1 MDQDNRALGLAAR
14 WGRRLILVFLLV
26 GLSIVTAWNLTRSE
40 ALGEAQRAYTRG
52 DAEVCLQHALD
63 HLERR
68 PWSREAALLVARCLS
83 RMDYTE
89 EAEPY
94 FRRAGA
100 LSLNDM
106 HLRAYGLARGPRH
119 DRAIAAY
126 REILDR
132 SPDDVIAMRRL
143 AAVLLAQNDAPQL
156 LELADRLTRVPGGE
170 VVGAMLRGT
179 VYHNESNPQMAVASF
194 ERVLELDPGLREMP
208 ASRKLL
214 WDQLA
219 KDLVECG
226 RIEDAGHRLE
236 QALTTERDAELLD
249 LLGYTYFLQANFDEA
264 RRCYRQAMEW
274 DPGFYR
280 PHLNLAKLE
289 LLFRRHDVAL
299 RELNQA
305 RLLAPRHQTTL
316 YTLVLMYRQ
325 LGQNAEAAQVQQEI
339 QEIKEL
345 RQATTLV
352 PGILNPAWPRYAL

>member
-1 MDQDNRALGLAAR
+1 MDQASRAVRRPPR
-14 WGRRLILVFLLV
+14 WGRRILLV
-26 GLSIVTAWNLTRSE
+26 SLLLGLSIATAWNLSRSDALEE
-40 ALGEAQRAYTRG
+40 ARRAYTRG
-52 DAEVCLQHALD
+52 NAETCLQHALD

-100 LSLNDM
+100 LSLNDL
-106 HLRAYGLARGPRH
+106 HLRAYGLARGPHH

-143 AAVLLAQNDAPQL
+143 AAVLLAQNDTPQL
-156 LELADRLTRVPGGE
+156 LELADRLSRVPGGE

-208 ASRKLL
+208 ASRKLF

-226 RIEDAGHRLE
+226 RIEDACHRLE
-236 QALTTERDAELLD
+236 QALVPIGTRSCWTCWATPTSSRP
-249 LLGYTYFLQANFDEA
+249 TST
-264 RRCYRQAMEW
+264 RRGGAI
-274 DPGFYR
+274 GR
-280 PHLNLAKLE
+280 PWNGTRAS
-289 LLFRRHDVAL
+289 
-299 RELNQA
+299 
-305 RLLAPRHQTTL
+305 
-316 YTLVLMYRQ
+316 
-325 LGQNAEAAQVQQEI
+325 I
-339 QEIKEL
+339 
-345 RQATTLV
+345 V
-352 PGILNPAWPRYAL
+352 PT